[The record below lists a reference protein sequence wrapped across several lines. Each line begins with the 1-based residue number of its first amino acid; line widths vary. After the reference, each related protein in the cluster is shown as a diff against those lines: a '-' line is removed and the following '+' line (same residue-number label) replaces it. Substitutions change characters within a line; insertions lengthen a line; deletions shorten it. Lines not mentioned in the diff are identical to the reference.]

1 MKEDFDLWF
10 VNDDLN
16 TVSTG
21 QSTHHDSV
29 KKNCRQCIFFLKF
42 CLRRTFP
49 PKNLVCLAFFGKKN
63 LLNYLISVSSSVCRL
78 IGIEFDSNSNT
89 QWSQRHNLQRRQWRK
104 CQLSNPLSGETS
116 WDTNRTTPI
125 QFQISFTNQHT
136 SSYVTKSSQPLNCLY
151 SSPFP
156 RRFFAPPPE
165 PLAQ

>member
-1 MKEDFDLWF
+1 MVCEWWF
-10 VNDDLN
+10 KYRINR
-16 TVSTG
+16 TKYPSWFS
-21 QSTHHDSV
+21 Q
-29 KKNCRQCIFFLKF
+29 KKLPAVHFLSQVLPAAHF
-42 CLRRTFP
+42 N
-49 PKNLVCLAFFGKKN
+49 PKNLVCLAFFGKTI
-63 LLNYLISVSSSVCRL
+63 LLNYFISVSSSVCRL